1 MTIDSGSAASR
12 AAPASTPGSAG
23 SGTSDVPDPDARGVE
38 PHDERPLDPA
48 SLPAS
53 ICPFLATATGDWR
66 AAFPTREHL
75 CTAVEPPVALALEKQ
90 RRLCLVTYHETCS
103 TYAAALSARAALG
116 ITPGAVTSGSRA
128 VVRSR
133 TRLASRPIARTT
145 PILLERPRIG
155 IGLAA
160 AAGRSGS
167 QAILILLLIV
177 AFALI
182 ALSRLGGSAPAVAP
196 APSPS
201 VQASPRSTTPAAS
214 PTAAPTPSPTPL
226 PSAGS
231 RPPASPSP

>member
-1 MTIDSGSAASR
+1 MTIDSGSTASR
-12 AAPASTPGSAG
+12 AAPASTPGSTG
-23 SGTSDVPDPDARGVE
+23 SASSDVPDLGTRGIE

-75 CTAVEPPVALALEKQ
+75 CTAVEPPVPLALEKQ

-128 VVRSR
+128 VARSK

-182 ALSRLGGSAPAVAP
+182 ALSRLGGSAPAIAP
-196 APSPS
+196 ASASPS
-201 VQASPRSTTPAAS
+201 VQASPPPTTPASS
-214 PTAAPTPSPTPL
+214 PTLVPTPPTPVT
-226 PSAGS
+226 SAGS
-231 RPPASPSP
+231 RPPAKPSP

>member
-1 MTIDSGSAASR
+1 M
-12 AAPASTPGSAG
+12 
-23 SGTSDVPDPDARGVE
+23 E

-53 ICPFLATATGDWR
+53 ICPFLATASGDWR

-75 CTAVEPPVALALEKQ
+75 CTAVEPPVPLALEKQ

-103 TYAAALSARAALG
+103 TYAAALAARAALG

-128 VVRSR
+128 VARSR

-167 QAILILLLIV
+167 QAVLILLLIV

-196 APSPS
+196 ASPS
-201 VQASPRSTTPAAS
+201 ALASPQSAAPAAS
-214 PTAAPTPSPTPL
+214 TAAAPTPSPTPG
-226 PSAGS
+226 PSAAS
-231 RPPASPSP
+231 PSSASPSP